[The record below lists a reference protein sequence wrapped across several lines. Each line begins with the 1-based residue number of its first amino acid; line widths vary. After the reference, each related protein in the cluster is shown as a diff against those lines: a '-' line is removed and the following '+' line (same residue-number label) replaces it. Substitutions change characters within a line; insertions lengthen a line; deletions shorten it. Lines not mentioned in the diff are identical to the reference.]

1 MTEGSS
7 ALSEEIVE
15 RDVSLRDLLMLGSGG
30 FAGALWITV
39 GRTGL
44 SLLSETLG
52 RPGLGI
58 RQLDLV
64 LCLGLTVMLSSNE
77 GLRMDGGLE
86 LLVSGKEI
94 WCREEEGREVELW
107 LVARETREV
116 NNSWRDSVYSG
127 GLCWARL
134 PRREGEEI
142 MFWTEFIWLAGDWKS
157 SSDLPRMELLGR
169 AVFETSISLS
179 GL

>member
-94 WCREEEGREVELW
+94 WCREEEGRAILGILCFPPSGSHSSTSRW
-107 LVARETREV
+107 ASGPAPDLTREAATG
-116 NNSWRDSVYSG
+116 SRRAAATRSG
-127 GLCWARL
+127 M
-134 PRREGEEI
+134 P
-142 MFWTEFIWLAGDWKS
+142 WTNRSTHSTKGCERPHALMA
-157 SSDLPRMELLGR
+157 
-169 AVFETSISLS
+169 
-179 GL
+179 